1 MKKAKKRFKFNKKLP
16 HPSDARI
23 VILVGSLMLMI
34 LAAFPTNIFSIEVE
48 EEIAVPYSSVH
59 ENNDQLELGEE
70 NVVVAGIN
78 GEEKEVYKHKRS
90 FYDLIFGSKG
100 KQGELL
106 RTVSVKKPVDEV
118 REKGTLRWQYMM
130 CVDGSYRY
138 YTDEQMK
145 DPTMGFTSKSEDS
158 CKTENNSEKLRL
170 ARSLNETPVN
180 KVPSIPANAPKNAN
194 CKTITIP
201 YNTIEKMDSSM
212 GQGQTWVSGGYEGY
226 KYVCDN
232 GYVGFNIP
240 PISAVKHIGTKP
252 PITYVAPDI
261 NIKQPDSAA
270 KAVCE
275 SNYKSALSQMQAK
288 NVTGDSGAMYQLN
301 ALHRLCLSQAGY

>member
-1 MKKAKKRFKFNKKLP
+1 
-16 HPSDARI
+16 
-23 VILVGSLMLMI
+23 MLMI

-130 CVDGSYRY
+130 CVDGSARHH
-138 YTDEQMK
+138 TDEQMK
-145 DPTMGFTSKSEDS
+145 DPTIGFTSKSEDV

-170 ARSLNETPVN
+170 AHSPNETPVN
-180 KVPSIPANAPKNAN
+180 KVPPIPANAPKNAN

-201 YNTIEKMDSSM
+201 YDTIEQMEPNM
-212 GQGQTWVSGGYEGY
+212 EQGQTTVRGGSDGY

-232 GYVGFNIP
+232 GYIGLNIP
-240 PISAVKHIGTKP
+240 PVNATIKVRYLKCKQKMRQETL
-252 PITYVAPDI
+252 VRCI
-261 NIKQPDSAA
+261 N
-270 KAVCE
+270 
-275 SNYKSALSQMQAK
+275 
-288 NVTGDSGAMYQLN
+288 
-301 ALHRLCLSQAGY
+301 

>member
-1 MKKAKKRFKFNKKLP
+1 
-16 HPSDARI
+16 
-23 VILVGSLMLMI
+23 MLMI

-145 DPTMGFTSKSEDS
+145 DPTTGFTDKSEDV
-158 CKTENNSEKLRL
+158 CKTESNSEKLRL
-170 ARSLNETPVN
+170 AHSPNETPVN
-180 KVPSIPANAPKNAN
+180 KVLPIPANAPKNAN
-194 CKTITIP
+194 CKMITIP
-201 YNTIEKMDSSM
+201 YNIIEQMEPNM
-212 GQGQTWVSGGYEGY
+212 EQGLTTVRGGSDGY

-232 GYVGFNIP
+232 GYIGLNIP
-240 PISAVKHIGTKP
+240 PVNATKYIGTRP
-252 PITYVAPDI
+252 PVRYVAPDL

-275 SNYKSALSQMQAK
+275 RNYKSALSQMQAK
-288 NVTGDSGAMYQLN
+288 NATGDSGAMYQLN
-301 ALHRLCLSQAGY
+301 TLHKQCLSEAGY